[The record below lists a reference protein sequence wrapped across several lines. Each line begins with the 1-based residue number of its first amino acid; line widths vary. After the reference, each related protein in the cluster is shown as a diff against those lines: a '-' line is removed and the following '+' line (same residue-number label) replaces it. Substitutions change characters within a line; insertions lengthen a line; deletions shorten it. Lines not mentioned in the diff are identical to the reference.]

1 VILRGSKE
9 PLFHVE
15 LVAID
20 KLVASNEAFLN
31 AVVRYLF
38 PLTIQYFFRICRW
51 DWHGLGRIAAKSC
64 SSEIGVTMRNS
75 RFGAMVVW
83 IACAVCAVLF
93 VLGSFAVAM
102 PGGDSGGDSAPKTS
116 AADQNAPMETAGSS
130 VVSPARQV
138 RTPPAVKP
146 RSFDSAGK
154 IGIGVKVSSLGAGFE
169 VAVPVMSRAN
179 IRAGFNMFNFER
191 TLSQD
196 GVSYQGKLNFRSSE
210 AYFDWFPFGG
220 SFHLSPGVVLYNGNK
235 ITANAS
241 VPPNQTFSFNGQ
253 DYASD
258 ANDPLTGDAKLDFK
272 RLDPAFLV
280 GWGNLAP
287 RGRRH
292 WSIPLEFGAVYQN
305 APRLLLNFSGSA
317 CDAGGVN
324 CQAVAGDPSF
334 QSNLQAERDKL
345 NHDLAPFKFYP
356 VISIGF
362 GYKF

>member
-1 VILRGSKE
+1 MGTIRFKGMAT
-9 PLFHVE
+9 
-15 LVAID
+15 AI
-20 KLVASNEAFLN
+20 SF
-31 AVVRYLF
+31 
-38 PLTIQYFFRICRW
+38 
-51 DWHGLGRIAAKSC
+51 
-64 SSEIGVTMRNS
+64 
-75 RFGAMVVW
+75 
-83 IACAVCAVLF
+83 AVCVVLF
-93 VLGSFAVAM
+93 VLSAFAMAM
-102 PGGDSGGDSAPKTS
+102 PGGTDEKNSAPTTS
-116 AADQNAPMETAGSS
+116 TAAPSVSADAAGTALAPPE
-130 VVSPARQV
+130 QHLQ
-138 RTPPAVKP
+138 TPPAAKP
-146 RSFDSAGK
+146 RAFESARK
-154 IGIGVKVSSLGAGFE
+154 IGIGVKVSSLGVGFE
-169 VAVPVMSRAN
+169 AAVPVMGRAN
-179 IRAGFNMFNFER
+179 IRAGFNMFQYDR

-196 GVSYQGKLNFRSSE
+196 GVSYVGKLNFRSSE

-220 SFHLSPGVVLYNGNK
+220 SFHLSPGVLLYNGNK

-258 ANDPLTGDAKLDFK
+258 ASDPLTGAAKLDFK

-287 RGRRH
+287 RGRKH
-292 WSIPLEFGAVYQN
+292 WSIPVELGAVYQN
-305 APRLLLNFSGSA
+305 VPRLLLNFSGSA

-324 CQAVAGDPSF
+324 CQPVAGDSSF

>member
-1 VILRGSKE
+1 
-9 PLFHVE
+9 
-15 LVAID
+15 
-20 KLVASNEAFLN
+20 
-31 AVVRYLF
+31 
-38 PLTIQYFFRICRW
+38 
-51 DWHGLGRIAAKSC
+51 
-64 SSEIGVTMRNS
+64 MRNL
-75 RFGAMVVW
+75 RFGAIAAW
-83 IACAVCAVLF
+83 ITCAVLF
-93 VLGSFAVAM
+93 VLGSFAMAM
-102 PGGDSGGDSAPKTS
+102 PDGADSGNAAPKTAVTGPGAS
-116 AADQNAPMETAGSS
+116 VDIADNSIAP
-130 VVSPARQV
+130 PAEHLQ
-138 RTPPAVKP
+138 TPPAAKP
-146 RSFDSAGK
+146 RTFDSAGK
-154 IGIGVKVSSLGAGFE
+154 IGIGVKVSSLGVGFE
-169 VAVPVMSRAN
+169 AAVPVMSRAN
-179 IRAGFNMFNFER
+179 IRAGFNMFNYDR

-241 VPPNQTFSFNGQ
+241 VPANQTFSFNGQ

-258 ANDPLTGDAKLDFK
+258 ASDPLTGDAKLDFK
-272 RLDPAFLV
+272 RLDPAFLL

-287 RGRRH
+287 RGRKH
-292 WSIPLEFGAVYQN
+292 WSIPVEFGAVYQD
-305 APRLLLNFSGSA
+305 APRLLLNFTGSA

>member
-1 VILRGSKE
+1 
-9 PLFHVE
+9 
-15 LVAID
+15 
-20 KLVASNEAFLN
+20 
-31 AVVRYLF
+31 
-38 PLTIQYFFRICRW
+38 
-51 DWHGLGRIAAKSC
+51 
-64 SSEIGVTMRNS
+64 MRNL
-75 RFGAMVVW
+75 RFGAIVVW
-83 IACAVCAVLF
+83 ISCAVCAVLF
-93 VLGSFAVAM
+93 VLGAFAMAM
-102 PGGDSGGDSAPKTS
+102 PDGADSGSSAPKATV
-116 AADQNAPMETAGSS
+116 AGPIATVDTANNAVAPHA
-130 VVSPARQV
+130 QKL
-138 RTPPAVKP
+138 RTPPAAKP
-146 RSFDSAGK
+146 RAFESAGK
-154 IGIGVKVSSLGAGFE
+154 IGIGVKVSSLGMGFE
-169 VAVPVMSRAN
+169 AAVPVMSRAN
-179 IRAGFNMFNFER
+179 IRAGFNMFNYDR

-196 GVSYQGKLNFRSSE
+196 GVSYQGRLNFRSSE

-272 RLDPAFLV
+272 RLDPAFLL

-287 RGRRH
+287 RGRKH
-292 WSIPLEFGAVYQN
+292 WSIPVELGAVYQN
-305 APRLLLNFSGSA
+305 VPRLLLNFSGSA

-324 CQAVAGDPSF
+324 CQPVAGDPSF
-334 QSNLQAERDKL
+334 QSNLQTERDKL